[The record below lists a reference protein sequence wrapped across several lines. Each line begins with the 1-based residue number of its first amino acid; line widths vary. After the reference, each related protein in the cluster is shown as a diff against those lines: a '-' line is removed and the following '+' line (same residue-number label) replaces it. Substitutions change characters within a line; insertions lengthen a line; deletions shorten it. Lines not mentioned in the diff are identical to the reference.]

1 VYTHFVNIY
10 FILSVSTDGA
20 SPGVELGQTKEEL
33 VVSEC
38 RIRHL
43 TGLLSE
49 AERDLAKL
57 TQQNQ
62 VLKEEIRRQQ
72 RSVEREQHA
81 QNFEYLKNVIL
92 KVGEIKCVAYLKN
105 FGREL
110 KYCIHVP
117 FSILILVL
125 EPTDSTSLTLP
136 DLIFLSLLFMDK
148 GQAYS

>member
-1 VYTHFVNIY
+1 MLIVIESVLYIVHTYFVN
-10 FILSVSTDGA
+10 LVSIIGT
-20 SPGVELGQTKEEL
+20 SPGVMLCQTKEQL

-43 TGLLSE
+43 TGLLTD

-81 QNFEYLKNVIL
+81 QNFEYLKNVVL
-92 KVGEIKCVAYLKN
+92 KVSDSKNVA
-105 FGREL
+105 
-110 KYCIHVP
+110 V
-117 FSILILVL
+117 
-125 EPTDSTSLTLP
+125 
-136 DLIFLSLLFMDK
+136 
-148 GQAYS
+148 

>member
-1 VYTHFVNIY
+1 MMLSYFTLSFVYTHFVNIY
-10 FILSVSTDGA
+10 FILSAPTVNI
-20 SPGVELGQTKEEL
+20 SPGAELGQIKEQL

-92 KVGEIKCVAYLKN
+92 KVGIFEKLWKRSKILQSCSFQDTN
-105 FGREL
+105 T
-110 KYCIHVP
+110 HVRTHRFKITRIYIS
-117 FSILILVL
+117 FS
-125 EPTDSTSLTLP
+125 S
-136 DLIFLSLLFMDK
+136 FH
-148 GQAYS
+148 G

>member
-1 VYTHFVNIY
+1 MVC
-10 FILSVSTDGA
+10 
-20 SPGVELGQTKEEL
+20 QTEEQL

-43 TGLLSE
+43 TGLLTD

-92 KVGEIKCVAYLKN
+92 KVSDSKNVA
-105 FGREL
+105 
-110 KYCIHVP
+110 V
-117 FSILILVL
+117 
-125 EPTDSTSLTLP
+125 
-136 DLIFLSLLFMDK
+136 
-148 GQAYS
+148 

>member
-1 VYTHFVNIY
+1 VYLLFVKIY
-10 FILSVSTDGA
+10 FILLVSPVGA
-20 SPGVELGQTKEEL
+20 SPGVELGQTKEQL
-33 VVSEC
+33 VVTEC

-81 QNFEYLKNVIL
+81 QNFEYLKNIIL
-92 KVGEIKCVAYLKN
+92 KVGEIENVAYFKN
-105 FGREL
+105 FKRKL
-110 KYCIHVP
+110 N
-117 FSILILVL
+117 
-125 EPTDSTSLTLP
+125 
-136 DLIFLSLLFMDK
+136 
-148 GQAYS
+148 

>member
-1 VYTHFVNIY
+1 
-10 FILSVSTDGA
+10 VSTVGT
-20 SPGVELGQTKEEL
+20 SPGVELSQTKEQL

-43 TGLLSE
+43 TGLLTE

-72 RSVEREQHA
+72 RSIEREQHA

-92 KVGEIKCVAYLKN
+92 KVG
-105 FGREL
+105 
-110 KYCIHVP
+110 
-117 FSILILVL
+117 
-125 EPTDSTSLTLP
+125 D
-136 DLIFLSLLFMDK
+136 
-148 GQAYS
+148 

>member
-1 VYTHFVNIY
+1 MCTQNY
-10 FILSVSTDGA
+10 FILPVSTVGA
-20 SPGVELGQTKEEL
+20 PADVGLGQTKEQL
-33 VVSEC
+33 IVSEC

-81 QNFEYLKNVIL
+81 QNFEYLKNIVL
-92 KVGEIKCVAYLKN
+92 KVG
-105 FGREL
+105 
-110 KYCIHVP
+110 
-117 FSILILVL
+117 
-125 EPTDSTSLTLP
+125 
-136 DLIFLSLLFMDK
+136 
-148 GQAYS
+148 

>member
-1 VYTHFVNIY
+1 MYTPFVKIY
-10 FILSVSTDGA
+10 FILSVLTADA
-20 SPGVELGQTKEEL
+20 SSGVELGQTKEQL
-33 VVSEC
+33 IVSEC

-81 QNFEYLKNVIL
+81 QNFEYLKNVVL
-92 KVGEIKCVAYLKN
+92 KVGEIKYLAYLQN
-105 FGREL
+105 FGRN
-110 KYCIHVP
+110 
-117 FSILILVL
+117 
-125 EPTDSTSLTLP
+125 
-136 DLIFLSLLFMDK
+136 
-148 GQAYS
+148 

>member
-1 VYTHFVNIY
+1 MMSSF
-10 FILSVSTDGA
+10 SVSTIDA
-20 SPGVELGQTKEEL
+20 SPGVELSQTKEQL

-62 VLKEEIRRQQ
+62 VLKDEIRRQQ

-81 QNFEYLKNVIL
+81 QNFEYLKNVVLKVSRIKNVKRIL
-92 KVGEIKCVAYLKN
+92 KKIIK
-105 FGREL
+105 
-110 KYCIHVP
+110 
-117 FSILILVL
+117 ILILF
-125 EPTDSTSLTLP
+125 P
-136 DLIFLSLLFMDK
+136 LLDCFHFT
-148 GQAYS
+148 